1 MNKEQL
7 EPFTDGVTAII
18 MTIMVLEIKTPEV
31 DDISALFKE
40 STHFIAFIIS
50 FCFICAAWYNHR
62 YLLNNSE
69 NISKKVFWINNWWLL
84 SMAIIPVST
93 SWVSSFPLAKAPEYF
108 YFFVFLIWTFA
119 YHTLDKVVYD
129 ENKKLIDDQFKD
141 KEVTK
146 IRNFHYLFDLGVGL
160 VGLIGIYFL
169 PVVGLVLIVIQIISW
184 VIINPTNYNISEL

>member
-108 YFFVFLIWTFA
+108 YFFVFLIWIFA

-129 ENKKLIDDQFKD
+129 ENKKLIDNQFKD